1 MSEEI
6 KQDEI
11 ELAKML
17 SKEIGE
23 EVEIVYTDTSKPNST
38 INVDS
43 EMTDLISHYVDEINP
58 KHLEGLKMWECC
70 GVGSSE
76 DEALKWADD
85 LLGPMQ
91 YNDPKFIVE
100 FIKINDD
107 AKLPY
112 QATSDAACSDIY
124 SVEDVVIPPGKTK
137 LISTGLK
144 VAHIPT
150 GYKLEVYDRS
160 GMGAKGILLGN
171 GVGQVDSD
179 YRGELKVILFNSNDS
194 DFVVKIGDRIAQVA
208 LEKVI
213 NVSYK
218 FVDSFEKTDRGEGG
232 FGSTGI

>member
-17 SKEIGE
+17 SEEIGE
-23 EVEIVYTDTSKPNST
+23 EVEIADKETSNA
-38 INVDS
+38 
-43 EMTDLISHYVDEINP
+43 
-58 KHLEGLKMWECC
+58 LKMVCAGKSFVEND
-70 GVGSSE
+70 SSFKAFA
-76 DEALKWADD
+76 DMWFLK
-85 LLGPMQ
+85 
-91 YNDPKFIVE
+91 DPVKVVE
-100 FIKINDD
+100 FIKINNN

-124 SVEDVVIPPGKTK
+124 SVEDVVIPSGKTK

>member
-23 EVEIVYTDTSKPNST
+23 EVEIADKETSNA
-38 INVDS
+38 
-43 EMTDLISHYVDEINP
+43 
-58 KHLEGLKMWECC
+58 LKMACAGKSCVE
-70 GVGSSE
+70 
-76 DEALKWADD
+76 
-85 LLGPMQ
+85 
-91 YNDPKFIVE
+91 NDSPFKAFSDMWFPKDPVKIVE
-100 FIKINDD
+100 FIKINDN

-194 DFVVKIGDRIAQVA
+194 DFVIKIGDRIAQVA

-213 NVSYK
+213 NVSYR

>member
-6 KQDEI
+6 KQEEI

-17 SKEIGE
+17 SEEIGE
-23 EVEIVYTDTSKPNST
+23 DVAVNEFNNLSSLLAKKDIKNGIAEDDKSSFNMFFKHWNSLS
-38 INVDS
+38 V
-43 EMTDLISHYVDEINP
+43 
-58 KHLEGLKMWECC
+58 
-70 GVGSSE
+70 
-76 DEALKWADD
+76 
-85 LLGPMQ
+85 Q
-91 YNDPKFIVE
+91 
-100 FIKINDD
+100 FIKINDN

-194 DFVVKIGDRIAQVA
+194 DFVIKIGDRIAQVA

-213 NVSYK
+213 NVSYR